1 MIFIKF
7 IFPQN
12 YSFKNKLFG
21 VLDYSTA
28 IVNIIWCVFVFCFC
42 NLIFKSLDIK
52 IFLFVV
58 LCLPLLMFSIVGFNH
73 ENILYV
79 LIYVVKF
86 FKNRRV
92 YLYRYYKGFPKGVG
106 AIINRPQTT
115 ERILL
120 WLFKD
125 VS

>member
-1 MIFIKF
+1 MKF

-28 IVNIIWCVFVFCFC
+28 IVNIVWGVFVFCFC
-42 NLIFKSLDIK
+42 NLIFKNLDIK

-79 LIYVVKF
+79 FIYVVKF
-86 FKNRRV
+86 FKNRKV
-92 YLYRYYKGFPKGVG
+92 YLYMK
-106 AIINRPQTT
+106 
-115 ERILL
+115 
-120 WLFKD
+120 
-125 VS
+125 